1 MTDPDRPPFDPSRP
15 PDLADVRGQESAKR
29 ALEIAAAG
37 GHPILW
43 TGPRGSG
50 KTLLGGC
57 LPVLL
62 PAFPQD
68 ETDTAEATYPPFRA
82 PHPCS
87 RPSALSG
94 HQQPGEADLARGGV
108 LFLDDL
114 PAFGLRSLRLLRKLL
129 EENGRPGPGVAPSP
143 PPFLFAAAMR
153 PCPCGY
159 LGEPDH
165 ECTCPPWKLDRYWS
179 GVGDLLLDLFH
190 LHAEL
195 VPVSLS
201 EFHRRS
207 GESSQQVAGRVL
219 AARTRQRERH
229 GCGLL
234 NAHLPARA
242 LPEVCSLN
250 DSAQRLLDHAY
261 ERLKL
266 SVRAVGILLRVART
280 VADLAGSDDIRP
292 PHVAEAIQL
301 RPHAWTRVSPD

>member
-1 MTDPDRPPFDPSRP
+1 MSDPERSRSALSHS

-37 GHPILW
+37 GHPILL

-57 LPVLL
+57 LPGLL

-68 ETDTAEATYPPFRA
+68 ETDTAQATCPPFRA

-87 RPSALSG
+87 RPAALSG

-129 EENGRPGPGVAPSP
+129 EDNGRPGPGTAPAP
-143 PPFLFAAAMR
+143 LPFLFAAAMR
-153 PCPCGY
+153 PCPCSY

-190 LHAEL
+190 LHTEL

-207 GESSQQVAGRVL
+207 GETSQQVAGRVL
-219 AARTRQRERH
+219 ATRTRQRERH

-242 LPEVCSLN
+242 LPEVCKPN
-250 DSAQRLLDHAY
+250 PAGQRLLDHAY

-266 SVRAVGILLRVART
+266 SVRATGILLRVART
-280 VADLAGSDDIRP
+280 VADLGGSDDIRP

-301 RPHAWTRVSPD
+301 RPHSWFGDTPG

>member
-1 MTDPDRPPFDPSRP
+1 MTDPDRLAFDPSRP
-15 PDLADVRGQESAKR
+15 PDLADVHGQESAKR

-43 TGPRGSG
+43 TGPRGCG

-57 LPVLL
+57 LPGLL
-62 PAFPQD
+62 PPP
-68 ETDTAEATYPPFRA
+68 EPPGVPPPFRS

-129 EENGRPGPGVAPSP
+129 EENGRSGPGVAPPP

-153 PCPCGY
+153 YCPCGY
-159 LGEPDH
+159 FGEPDH
-165 ECTCPPWKLDRYWS
+165 DCSCPPWKLDRYWAA
-179 GVGDLLLDLFH
+179 VTETLIDLVH
-190 LHAEL
+190 LQAEL
-195 VPVSLS
+195 PAVGLCDLQ
-201 EFHRRS
+201 RS
-207 GESSQQVAGRVL
+207 GGESSHQVAGRVL

-242 LPEVCSLN
+242 LPEVCKPN
-250 DSAQRLLDHAY
+250 PAGQRLLDHAY

-266 SVRAVGILLRVART
+266 SVRALGILLRVART
-280 VADLAGSDDIRP
+280 VADLGGSDDIRP

-301 RPHAWTRVSPD
+301 RAHAWTRVSPD